1 MRYHARL
8 SPARAARRSGRPA
21 RPKLQARTPLPRLRF
36 ADRKSLL
43 LGTALASTLFIGSAL
58 APKPAHAVTNCLTGN
73 PPPGAITTNVTDFI
87 ICINVDDRF
96 NMGPAVIKLQ
106 ATGGNHY
113 IDLLNSGIL
122 TNINPAGYANGLAA
136 ATSGGNSLISVT
148 NAARILVDAQS
159 YVYGI
164 TVGAADGSSPVS
176 IVNSADIMA
185 KSAASTAVGLEGITN
200 NGLSPLSIVNS
211 GDISVTAAL
220 SATALTAATN
230 NGLSPVSVVN
240 RGDLDAIS
248 SGGPATGI
256 SVETLNGNSPF
267 SIVNSGAIA
276 ANAGAKLTPFARR
289 LMILT
294 VPLAS

>member
-1 MRYHARL
+1 MAQNEKRRGLILRCYPERS
-8 SPARAARRSGRPA
+8 SPARAARRSGRRAHPT
-21 RPKLQARTPLPRLRF
+21 LQARTLLPQLRF

-43 LGTALASTLFIGSAL
+43 LGTALASTLFIGSVL
-58 APKPAHAVTNCLTGN
+58 APKSAHAATNCLTGN
-73 PPPGAITTNVTDFI
+73 PPPGAITTNVADSI

-96 NMGPAVIKLQ
+96 NVGPAVIRLQ

-113 IDLLNSGIL
+113 IELLNSGIL

-136 ATSGGNSLISVT
+136 ATSGGNSPISVT
-148 NAARILVDAQS
+148 NAGRILADAQS

-164 TVGAADGSSPVS
+164 TVGATNGSSPVS

-185 KSAASTAVGLEGITN
+185 KSAASTAVGLEGVTN
-200 NGLSPLSIVNS
+200 NGLSPLSIVNI

-220 SATALTAATN
+220 SATALTATTN

-240 RGDLDAIS
+240 SGDLDAIS
-248 SGGPATGI
+248 SGGPAIGI
-256 SVETLNGNSPF
+256 SVETSNGNSPF

-276 ANAGAKLTPFARR
+276 ATAG
-289 LMILT
+289 
-294 VPLAS
+294 S